1 MAPLRYANQR
11 AEDEEEDYDSL
22 NTANMMFEFNKIVA
36 ADLRKSNDP
45 AARRWR
51 ETPFLRTLH
60 FLPLNRILYL
70 LPFTAEFHLSLPSNL
85 PRVSDHLRLSQ

>member
-1 MAPLRYANQR
+1 MQSEALAAAANGNSSGDSSSSGSMHSDTHGRSRSSTKANVYGEMAPLRYANQR

-45 AARRWR
+45 AARR
-51 ETPFLRTLH
+51 
-60 FLPLNRILYL
+60 
-70 LPFTAEFHLSLPSNL
+70 
-85 PRVSDHLRLSQ
+85 